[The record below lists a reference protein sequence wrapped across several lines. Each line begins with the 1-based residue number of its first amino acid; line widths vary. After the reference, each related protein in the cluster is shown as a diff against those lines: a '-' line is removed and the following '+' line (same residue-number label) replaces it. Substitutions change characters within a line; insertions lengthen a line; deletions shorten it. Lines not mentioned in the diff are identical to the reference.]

1 MCIRPQ
7 PRSVSGFIGINSTPW
22 IQSTLRTL
30 ARQRRISTPRGGAL
44 PLHYTEFGYQS
55 AGRYK
60 MSQAKRGVWAL
71 KAMQLVARFKVKEM
85 LWYQLVHNPNT
96 FGDLWD
102 PGLVSLKSV
111 RDITYLNLQRNRRS
125 YAGF

>member
-1 MCIRPQ
+1 LLAGRDD
-7 PRSVSGFIGINSTPW
+7 VLAA
-22 IQSTLRTL
+22 LRRL
-30 ARQRRISTPRGGAL
+30 APGVLSEPVL
-44 PLHYTEFGYQS
+44 TEFGYQS

-60 MSQAKRGVWAL
+60 MTQAKRRVWAL

-96 FGDLWD
+96 FGDIWD
-102 PGLVSLKSV
+102 SGLVSMKGVPDL
-111 RDITYLNLQRNRRS
+111 TYLNLQRNRRS